1 MVAGD
6 AGGASAVI
14 PVVEILLS
22 QPGYRV
28 HSLLYREAQ
37 RVWARRGL
45 PFEPL
50 DESTAT
56 QDAAQMLTK
65 SCADFLLTGTSYNG
79 IDLEKKFITA
89 ARKLG
94 VPSLAVLDFWSNYA
108 ARFSGP
114 EGALAHLPNRIAVMD
129 ARAHDEMVAAGFDA
143 RQLVVTGQPA
153 LDDLIRYKETVTD
166 ERRATLR
173 AALGIQ
179 EEDRLVLF
187 ASQPLAAVFGDNSE
201 SLLYLGYTEIT
212 VLDAIVRSLES
223 IAQRNAQRITLLI
236 RPHPRERGEDFE
248 HRRSD
253 SIRILVKSD
262 GDSRELVLASDLVT
276 GMTTMLL
283 VEACFLGVPVVS
295 LQPGLRTT
303 DPLPT
308 NRTGLSR
315 PVYST
320 SEFES
325 VIEDLLFDES
335 VRQKAIANLAQSE
348 PPEGAAQHVAR
359 VIGSML

>member
-1 MVAGD
+1 VVAGD
-6 AGGASAVI
+6 AGGASAVV

-37 RVWARRGL
+37 RVWAGRGL

-50 DESTAT
+50 KESTAT
-56 QDAAQMLTK
+56 QDATQMLTE
-65 SCADFLLTGTSYNG
+65 SRADLLLTGTSFNG
-79 IDLEKKFITA
+79 IDLEKKFIAA

-108 ARFSGP
+108 LRFSDP
-114 EGALAHLPNRIAVMD
+114 EGTLVHLPDRIAVMD
-129 ARAHDEMVAAGFDA
+129 ARALDEMVAAGFDA
-143 RQLVVTGQPA
+143 RQLVITGQPA
-153 LDDLIRYKETVTD
+153 LDDLIRYKETHTD

-179 EEDRLVLF
+179 DEDRLVLF
-187 ASQPLAAVFGDNSE
+187 ASQPLAAVFGDSSE
-201 SLLYLGYTEIT
+201 SPLYLGYTEIT
-212 VLDAIVRSLES
+212 VLDVLVRSLES
-223 IAQRNAQRITLLI
+223 IARRHAQRINLII
-236 RPHPRERGEDFE
+236 RPHPREREQSFE
-248 HRRSD
+248 LRSD

-283 VEACFLGVPVVS
+283 VESCFLGVPVVS

-320 SEFES
+320 SEFEPG
-325 VIEDLLFDES
+325 IEDLLFDES
-335 VRQKAIANLAQSE
+335 VRQKAIASLAQSG
-348 PPEGAAQHVAR
+348 PPGGGAEHVAR